1 MAQLLAQIDKTGD
14 LPTRVTARVDF
25 ASILVSTS
33 DFEGA
38 DACLEAAKSLAEG
51 HPALIGEAVLTE
63 AELARRRGDY
73 LKAMDRF
80 QEVAKI
86 DTPDQVRAHR
96 TLMGLALA
104 YAASGAEVRARAAIA
119 SAAKLAPPAD
129 LALSCERAKL
139 EQLVAFFN
147 RDFVGAI
154 EAGQRAV
161 ELARQ
166 AGLAYEV
173 AINLHILG
181 EALLRNGELPRAYA
195 SFQQSTALC
204 EEIAEDRLRA
214 HNRSFLAYLD
224 AVSDLGGA
232 YSTLAESTAY
242 AHAHNYKW
250 DEVNARHLLAQLYRQ
265 NGRDAEA
272 RSEFERCRRLAQ
284 SVGFRLIEEDCRIAV
299 AETSP

>member
-1 MAQLLAQIDKTGD
+1 
-14 LPTRVTARVDF
+14 
-25 ASILVSTS
+25 
-33 DFEGA
+33 
-38 DACLEAAKSLAEG
+38 
-51 HPALIGEAVLTE
+51 
-63 AELARRRGDY
+63 
-73 LKAMDRF
+73 MDRF
-80 QEVAKI
+80 EEVAKI
-86 DTPDQVRAHR
+86 DTEDVVRAHR

-104 YAASGAEVRARAAIA
+104 YAASGAEFRARAAIA
-119 SAAKLAPPAD
+119 SAEKLAPPED

-139 EQLVAFFN
+139 AQLVAFFN

-154 EAGQRAV
+154 EAGERAV

-224 AVSDLGGA
+224 AVSNQEGA
-232 YSTLAESTAY
+232 YATLADSAAY
-242 AHAHNYKW
+242 AQSHNYSW

-265 NGRDAEA
+265 NGRSTEA
-272 RSEFERCRRLAQ
+272 RSEFERCRKLAH

-299 AETSP
+299 GEIFV